1 MSGQGNKIKMVWSPT
16 HQKNYKRLYNK
27 LIEQSPAW
35 FKIKDEA
42 TYLDKINK
50 KELINFIKKLELSDS
65 SKESLFFMVAR
76 YYEFNKINNTFITT
90 FKQEG
95 YNLKQRREADDGEN
109 ELDEKEE
116 VGYMKYNELV
126 AIVENIKYDEI
137 KTRREYMKYL
147 FLKML
152 LYNPLR
158 TSYYF
163 TALIQ
168 QSTKTNDTDNYLI
181 LYGQK
186 RARIYINADKVSNTK
201 TFNKEE
207 LKNIEIDD
215 RELIN
220 LIYESFDKYPR
231 TYLIEIEKNKRL
243 NENYILKLLREA
255 TNNKYINI
263 DMVRSAYITHMYN
276 TKNLT
281 YNEKKVIANNL
292 RHTVNTSQLRYLKNL
307 KEDPQNKTDTELIK
321 KMKDLEKENIQVKKQ
336 LEEANNKLKSYEAI
350 LNKSKEPSKKD
361 IDEDKINE
369 DPKTLRK
376 MRIDYLYKLNVKG
389 IKKPNERLLNLYS
402 ITFNNET
409 GKYI

>member
-1 MSGQGNKIKMVWSPT
+1 MSSQGNKIKMVWSPT

-76 YYEFNKINNTFITT
+76 YYEFNKINNTFIST

-95 YNLKQRREADDGEN
+95 YNLKQRRETDDGEN
-109 ELDEKEE
+109 VLDKKEE
-116 VGYMKYNELV
+116 VGYMKYNELM
-126 AIVENIKYDEI
+126 AIVDNIKYDEI
-137 KTRREYMKYL
+137 KTRREHMKYL
-147 FLKML
+147 FMRLL

-186 RARIYINADKVSNTK
+186 RARIYINTDKVSNTK
-201 TFNKEE
+201 TFNTED
-207 LKNIEIDD
+207 LKNIEITDKN
-215 RELIN
+215 LIN
-220 LIYESFDKYPR
+220 LLYESFNKYQR
-231 TYLIEIEKNKRL
+231 TYLLEIEKNKRL
-243 NENYILKLLREA
+243 NENYILKLLRQA

-263 DMVRSAYITHMYN
+263 DMIRSAYVTHMYN

-281 YNEKKVIANNL
+281 YNEKKVMANNL
-292 RHTVNTSQLRYLKNL
+292 RHSVSTSQLRYLKNL
-307 KEDPQNKTDTELIK
+307 EEDSKKTDTELIK
-321 KMKDLEKENIQVKKQ
+321 KIKDLEKENIQVKTQ
-336 LEEANNKLKSYEAI
+336 LKDLQEKLKSYENI
-350 LNKSKEPSKKD
+350 LNKSKQPSKKD
-361 IDEDKINE
+361 ISDDKIN
-369 DPKTLRK
+369 DADTLRK
-376 MRIDYLYKLNVKG
+376 LRRDYIYKLNT
-389 IKKPNERLLNLYS
+389 KKMKKASEQKMELYG
-402 ITFNNET
+402 ITFNEAT